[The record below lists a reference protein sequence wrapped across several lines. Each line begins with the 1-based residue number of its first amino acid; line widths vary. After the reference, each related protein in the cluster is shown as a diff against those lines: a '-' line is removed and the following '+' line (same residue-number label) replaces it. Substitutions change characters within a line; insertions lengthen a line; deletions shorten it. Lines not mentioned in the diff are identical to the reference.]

1 MDDLAPALEEKKAA
15 SPPLPRTD
23 GEARPSQDRA
33 RERERSDAPP
43 AQVQTSSWGQYLR
56 DRPWLV
62 AITLFVVLIVI
73 AAGILWWVH
82 ARQFEST
89 DDAFIDAHT
98 VAISPQV
105 AGAISELN
113 VNDNQIVKAG
123 TVLARIDD
131 AIYAS
136 QLAQA
141 KAQVEQLQANIAN
154 LAAQLDAQHPRID
167 QANKQAAEAQAA
179 LAFSQQENT
188 RYVELV
194 KTGAGTEQRAQQAAS
209 DLTQKQA
216 AFAGA
221 QANAVT
227 AQKQL
232 LILQTQRGAAD
243 AQLKSAEAGQK
254 LAETNLS
261 YSIITAPVAGRVT
274 KLSGAKGTYLQPGQS
289 ITMFVPQEVWVTA
302 NFKETQLD
310 LMRAGQPVDIAVD
323 AFPDR
328 TFRGHVDSIQAGS
341 GTAFSLLPAENATGN
356 YIKVV
361 QRIPVKIVFDQMP
374 DVQLGPGMSVV
385 PTVRVR

>member
-1 MDDLAPALEEKKAA
+1 
-15 SPPLPRTD
+15 
-23 GEARPSQDRA
+23 
-33 RERERSDAPP
+33 
-43 AQVQTSSWGQYLR
+43 
-56 DRPWLV
+56 V
-62 AITLFVVLIVI
+62 AIAVLAVLMVI
-73 AAGILWWVH
+73 AAGILWWLH

-232 LILQTQRGAAD
+232 LLLQTQRGAAD

-254 LAETNLS
+254 AGGNQTL
-261 YSIITAPVAGRVT
+261 IFDHHRAGRRASHQAFACERHISPART
-274 KLSGAKGTYLQPGQS
+274 KHHDVRASGSLGYGQLQG
-289 ITMFVPQEVWVTA
+289 
-302 NFKETQLD
+302 
-310 LMRAGQPVDIAVD
+310 D
-323 AFPDR
+323 A
-328 TFRGHVDSIQAGS
+328 T
-341 GTAFSLLPAENATGN
+341 
-356 YIKVV
+356 
-361 QRIPVKIVFDQMP
+361 
-374 DVQLGPGMSVV
+374 
-385 PTVRVR
+385 

>member
-1 MDDLAPALEEKKAA
+1 MDVAAHALEEKKAT
-15 SPPLPRTD
+15 SPPLLKTD
-23 GEARPSQDRA
+23 GETRPSRDKA

-43 AQVQTSSWGQYLR
+43 AQAQTSSWGQYLR
-56 DRPWLV
+56 DRPWFV
-62 AITLFVVLIVI
+62 AITLLVVLIVI

-82 ARQFEST
+82 ARQFETT

-131 AIYAS
+131 AIYVS

-141 KAQVEQLQANIAN
+141 KAQVEQLRANIAN
-154 LAAQLDAQHPRID
+154 FVAQLDAQHSRID

-188 RYVELV
+188 RYLELV

-216 AFAGA
+216 AYAGA

-232 LILQTQRGAAD
+232 LILQTQRSAAD

-261 YSIITAPVAGRVT
+261 YFDNHGTGRRASHQAFGCEGHLSPARTEHHDVCAPGG
-274 KLSGAKGTYLQPGQS
+274 LGHGELQ
-289 ITMFVPQEVWVTA
+289 
-302 NFKETQLD
+302 
-310 LMRAGQPVDIAVD
+310 
-323 AFPDR
+323 
-328 TFRGHVDSIQAGS
+328 
-341 GTAFSLLPAENATGN
+341 GN
-356 YIKVV
+356 
-361 QRIPVKIVFDQMP
+361 
-374 DVQLGPGMSVV
+374 SA
-385 PTVRVR
+385 

>member
-1 MDDLAPALEEKKAA
+1 MDVLAPALEEKRAA
-15 SPPLPRTD
+15 SPPLLKTD
-23 GEARPSQDRA
+23 GEARPSQDKA

-43 AQVQTSSWGQYLR
+43 AQAQTSWGQYLR

-62 AITLFVVLIVI
+62 AISLLVVLIVI

-113 VNDNQIVKAG
+113 VNDNQIVEAG
-123 TVLARIDD
+123 AVLARIDD

-179 LAFSQQENT
+179 LAFSQQEDT
-188 RYVELV
+188 RYLELV

-216 AFAGA
+216 AYAGA

-232 LILQTQRGAAD
+232 LILQTQRSAAD

-289 ITMFVPQEVWVTA
+289 ITMFVPREVWVTA
-302 NFKETQLD
+302 NFKETQLN

-328 TFRGHVDSIQAGS
+328 AFRGHVDSIQAGS

-374 DVQLGPGMSVV
+374 DVQLGPGMSVI
-385 PTVRVR
+385 PTVKVR

>member
-1 MDDLAPALEEKKAA
+1 
-15 SPPLPRTD
+15 
-23 GEARPSQDRA
+23 
-33 RERERSDAPP
+33 
-43 AQVQTSSWGQYLR
+43 
-56 DRPWLV
+56 
-62 AITLFVVLIVI
+62 
-73 AAGILWWVH
+73 
-82 ARQFEST
+82 
-89 DDAFIDAHT
+89 
-98 VAISPQV
+98 
-105 AGAISELN
+105 
-113 VNDNQIVKAG
+113 
-123 TVLARIDD
+123 
-131 AIYAS
+131 
-136 QLAQA
+136 
-141 KAQVEQLQANIAN
+141 LQANIAN
-154 LAAQLDAQHPRID
+154 LAAQLAGQQTGCR
-167 QANKQAAEAQAA
+167 AEAA

-188 RYVELV
+188 RYVDLV
-194 KTGAGTEQRAQQAAS
+194 KTGAGTEQRAQQATS

-216 AFAGA
+216 AHAGA

-232 LILQTQRGAAD
+232 LILQTQRSAAD
-243 AQLKSAEAGQK
+243 AQLKSADAGQK

-328 TFRGHVDSIQAGS
+328 AFRGHVDSIQAGS

-385 PTVRVR
+385 PTVKVR

>member
-1 MDDLAPALEEKKAA
+1 MDVSAPALEEKKAA
-15 SPPLPRTD
+15 SPPLLKTD
-23 GEARPSQDRA
+23 GEARPSQDKA

-43 AQVQTSSWGQYLR
+43 AQAQTSSWGQYLR

-62 AITLFVVLIVI
+62 AITLLVVRIVI

-82 ARQFEST
+82 ARQFETT

-141 KAQVEQLQANIAN
+141 KAQVEQLRANIAN
-154 LAAQLDAQHPRID
+154 LVAQLDAQYSRID
-167 QANKQAAEAQAA
+167 QSSKQAAEAQAA
-179 LAFSQQENT
+179 LAFSEQENT
-188 RYVELV
+188 RYLELV

-216 AFAGA
+216 AYAGA

-232 LILQTQRGAAD
+232 LILQTQRSAAD
-243 AQLKSAEAGQK
+243 AQLKSAEGRPK
-254 LAETNLS
+254 
-261 YSIITAPVAGRVT
+261 AGR
-274 KLSGAKGTYLQPGQS
+274 
-289 ITMFVPQEVWVTA
+289 
-302 NFKETQLD
+302 D
-310 LMRAGQPVDIAVD
+310 
-323 AFPDR
+323 
-328 TFRGHVDSIQAGS
+328 
-341 GTAFSLLPAENATGN
+341 
-356 YIKVV
+356 
-361 QRIPVKIVFDQMP
+361 
-374 DVQLGPGMSVV
+374 
-385 PTVRVR
+385 

>member
-1 MDDLAPALEEKKAA
+1 MDVLAPAQHGKKAT
-15 SPPLPRTD
+15 SPLLLKTD
-23 GEARPSQDRA
+23 DEARPSQEKA
-33 RERERSDAPP
+33 PERERSDTPP
-43 AQVQTSSWGQYLR
+43 AQAKTSSWDRYLR
-56 DRPWLV
+56 HRPWLV
-62 AITLFVVLIVI
+62 AIVLIALLLI
-73 AAGILWWVH
+73 IIGGILWWLH
-82 ARQFEST
+82 ARQFETT

-154 LAAQLDAQHPRID
+154 LVAQLDAQHSRID
-167 QANKQAAEAQAA
+167 QANKQASEAQAA

-221 QANAVT
+221 QANAIT

-232 LILQTQRGAAD
+232 LILQTQRSAAD

-274 KLSGAKGTYLQPGQS
+274 KLSGAKGTYLQLGQS

-310 LMRAGQPVDIAVD
+310 LMRVGQPVDIAVD

-328 TFRGHVDSIQAGS
+328 SFRGHVDSIQAGS

-385 PTVRVR
+385 PTVKVR

>member
-1 MDDLAPALEEKKAA
+1 LWQSPFAAL
-15 SPPLPRTD
+15 L
-23 GEARPSQDRA
+23 
-33 RERERSDAPP
+33 
-43 AQVQTSSWGQYLR
+43 
-56 DRPWLV
+56 
-62 AITLFVVLIVI
+62 LII
-73 AAGILWWVH
+73 AGGILWWLH
-82 ARQFEST
+82 SRQFEST

-113 VNDNQIVKAG
+113 VNDNQIVTAG

-141 KAQVEQLQANIAN
+141 MAQVEQLQANIAN
-154 LAAQLDAQHPRID
+154 LAAQLDAQHSRID
-167 QANKQAAEAQAA
+167 QATKQAAEAQAA

-188 RYVELV
+188 RYVDLV
-194 KTGAGTEQRAQQAAS
+194 STEQRAQQAAS

-232 LILQTQRGAAD
+232 LILQTQRSAAD
-243 AQLKSAEAGQK
+243 AQLKSSEAGQK

-289 ITMFVPQEVWVTA
+289 ITMIVPQEVWVTA

-310 LMRAGQPVDIAVD
+310 LMRAGQPVDIVVD
-323 AFPDR
+323 AFSNR
-328 TFRGHVDSIQAGS
+328 AFRGHVDSIQAGS

-385 PTVRVR
+385 PTVKVR